1 MNIQGLHLELKKG
14 IIMEMFNFAN
24 KNSMDCFSFVL
35 PTEIVYGPGAL
46 SRLPEELKRLGCER
60 PAIITEAGILKA
72 GIADRVKT
80 LAEEA
85 GFACVMYSGVEAN
98 PKDVNC
104 EEGARIAREFGADS
118 LIAVGGGSPI
128 DCAKAVGVLLA
139 HNADRI
145 KPYEGKTAATK
156 PQVPLIAIPTT
167 AGTGSELTFSAVITD
182 TQNHYKMTVKS
193 PFTAAKL
200 ALCDP
205 ELTISVPPMVTAS
218 TGVDALTHAIEGYT
232 ATCGEPIADAFAL
245 YSIELIYHNLEKAV
259 KNGADLE
266 ARSAML
272 MGSMLGGMSFSH
284 SDVASVH
291 CVAES
296 LGGMYDLPHGMCNA
310 IFLPYVM
317 EYNMD
322 CCLEK
327 YARVA
332 QAMGFAFTDAR
343 EGAQTAVQA
352 VKDLCRAVGLPAFKS
367 LNVNTADFDEL
378 AEMSAR
384 NISTMSNPRPMTKQD
399 YLNVLQMAYSAE

>member
-1 MNIQGLHLELKKG
+1 
-14 IIMEMFNFAN
+14 
-24 KNSMDCFSFVL
+24 MDCFRFIL
-35 PTEIVYGPGAL
+35 PTEIVYGPGVL
-46 SRLPEELKRLGCER
+46 RQLPEELKRLGCER
-60 PAIITEAGILKA
+60 PAIITDAGILKA
-72 GIADRVKT
+72 GIADRVEA
-80 LAEEA
+80 LVREA
-85 GFACVMYSGVEAN
+85 GFSCVMYSGVEAN

-104 EEGARIAREFGADS
+104 EEGARLAREFGADS

-139 HNADRI
+139 HDAEKI

-182 TQNHYKMTVKS
+182 TENHYKMTVKS

-205 ELTISVPPMVTAS
+205 ELTMSVPPMVTAS

-259 KNGADLE
+259 RNGSDPE

-322 CCLEK
+322 YCLEK

-332 QAMGFAFTDAR
+332 QAMGFAFRDPR
-343 EGAQTAVQA
+343 EGAETAVQA
-352 VKDLCRAVGLPAFKS
+352 VKDLCRAVGLPSFKS
-367 LNVNTADFDEL
+367 LNVNEEDFDAL
-378 AEMSAR
+378 AEMSVK
-384 NISTMSNPRPMTKQD
+384 NISTQSNPRPMTKSD
-399 YLNVLQMAYSAE
+399 YLKVLQMAYDAE

>member
-1 MNIQGLHLELKKG
+1 MNMQGLHLELKKG

-60 PAIITEAGILKA
+60 PVIITDAGILKA

-205 ELTISVPPMVTAS
+205 ELTVSVPPMVTAS

>member
-60 PAIITEAGILKA
+60 PAIITDAGILKA

>member
-1 MNIQGLHLELKKG
+1 MAYY
-14 IIMEMFNFAN
+14 FAN
-24 KNSMDCFSFVL
+24 KNPMDTFGFTL
-35 PTEIVYGPGAL
+35 PTEIVYGPGVLAQ
-46 SRLPEELKRLGCER
+46 LPELMERLGMKR
-60 PAIITEAGILKA
+60 PVIISDPGIKKA
-72 GIADRVKT
+72 GITDRVKE
-80 LAEEA
+80 LVENA
-85 GFACVMYSGVEAN
+85 GISCAVYDKVEAN

-104 EEGARIAREFGADS
+104 EECAALARQFGADS

-139 HNADRI
+139 HNADKI

-156 PQVPLIAIPTT
+156 PQAPMIAIPTT
-167 AGTGSELTFSAVITD
+167 SGTGSELTFSAVITD
-182 TQNHYKMTVKS
+182 SANHYKMTVKS

-205 ELTISVPPMVTAS
+205 ELTLSVPPMVTAA
-218 TGVDALTHAIEGYT
+218 TGIDALTHAIEGYT
-232 ATCGEPIADAFAL
+232 ANCSEPIGDAFAL
-245 YSIELIYHNLEKAV
+245 YSMELIYHNLETAV
-259 KNGADLE
+259 KDGSNIE

-291 CVAES
+291 CIAES

-322 CCLEK
+322 YCEEK

-332 QAMGFAFTDAR
+332 NAFGLSFNTAR
-343 EGAQTAVQA
+343 EGAQAAVQA
-352 VKDLCRAVGLPAFKS
+352 VKDLCVAVGLPDFKS
-367 LNVNTADFDEL
+367 RNVDTNDFDAL
-378 AEMSAR
+378 AEMSVK
-384 NISTMSNPRPMTKQD
+384 NISTESNPRPMTKED
-399 YLNVLQMAYSAE
+399 YLNVLWMAYDAE

>member
-1 MNIQGLHLELKKG
+1 MKAYY
-14 IIMEMFNFAN
+14 FAN
-24 KNSMDCFSFVL
+24 KNPMDVFGFTL
-35 PTEIVYGPGAL
+35 PTEIVYGPGVL
-46 SRLPEELKRLGCER
+46 GRLPEEMKRIGCAR
-60 PAIITEAGILKA
+60 PVIITDAGILKA
-72 GIADRVKT
+72 GIADRVKE
-80 LAEEA
+80 LAESA
-85 GFACVMYSGVEAN
+85 GFECIVYSGVEPN

-104 EEGARIAREFGADS
+104 EECAREARAFGADS

-139 HNADRI
+139 HDAEKI

-156 PQVPLIAIPTT
+156 PQPPLIAIPTT

-182 TQNHYKMTVKS
+182 TENHYKMTVKS

-232 ATCGEPIADAFAL
+232 ANCGEPIADAFAL
-245 YSIELIYHNLEKAV
+245 YSIELIYHNLETAV
-259 KNGADLE
+259 KDGTNLP

-322 CCLEK
+322 YCVEK

-332 QAMGFAFTDAR
+332 QAMGFIFTDPR
-343 EGAQTAVQA
+343 EGARMAVQA
-352 VKDLCRAVGLPAFKS
+352 VKDLCRAVGLPDFRS
-367 LNVNTADFDEL
+367 LNVKTGDFETI
-378 AEMSAR
+378 AEMSAK
-384 NISTMSNPRPMTKQD
+384 NISTESNPRPMSKAD
-399 YLNVLQMAYSAE
+399 YMEVLRMAYNGA

>member
-1 MNIQGLHLELKKG
+1 
-14 IIMEMFNFAN
+14 MEMYHFSN
-24 KNSMDCFSFVL
+24 KNPMDCFRFIL
-35 PTEIVYGPGAL
+35 PTEIVYGPGVL
-46 SRLPEELKRLGCER
+46 SRLPEELKRLGCAK
-60 PAIITEAGILKA
+60 PAIITDGGIVKA

-80 LAEEA
+80 LVEDA
-85 GFACVMYSGVEAN
+85 GLPCILYSGVEAN

-104 EEGARIAREFGADS
+104 EEGARLAREFGADS

-139 HNADRI
+139 HDADKI

-167 AGTGSELTFSAVITD
+167 SGTGSELTFSAVITD
-182 TQNHYKMTVKS
+182 TENHYKMTVKS

-205 ELTISVPPMVTAS
+205 ELTLSVPPMVTAS

-245 YSIELIYHNLEKAV
+245 YSIELIYHNLETAV
-259 KNGADLE
+259 KDGKNLE

-322 CCLEK
+322 YCLEK

-332 QAMGFAFTDAR
+332 QAMGFAFTDAG
-343 EGAQTAVQA
+343 EGAKMAVQA
-352 VKDLCRAVGLPAFKS
+352 VKDLCKAVGLPSFKS
-367 LNVNTADFDEL
+367 QNVDTADFDEL
-378 AEMSAR
+378 AEMSAK
-384 NISTMSNPRPMTKQD
+384 NISTQSNPRPMSKQD
-399 YLNVLQMAYSAE
+399 YLNVLQMAYDAE

>member
-1 MNIQGLHLELKKG
+1 
-14 IIMEMFNFAN
+14 
-24 KNSMDCFSFVL
+24 MDCFGFIL
-35 PTEIVYGPGAL
+35 PTEIIYGPGVL
-46 SRLPEELKRLGCER
+46 KQLPEVLKRLGCAK
-60 PAIITEAGILKA
+60 PAIITDGGIVKA
-72 GIADRVKT
+72 GIADKAKT
-80 LAEEA
+80 LVTEA
-85 GFACVMYSGVEAN
+85 GIPCIVYSGVEAN

-104 EEGARIAREFGADS
+104 EEGARLAREFGADS

-139 HNADRI
+139 HDAEKI

-167 AGTGSELTFSAVITD
+167 SGTGSELTFSAVITD
-182 TQNHYKMTVKS
+182 TENHYKMTVKS

-205 ELTISVPPMVTAS
+205 ELTLSVPPMVTAS

-259 KNGADLE
+259 KNGSDLE

-322 CCLEK
+322 YCLEK

-332 QAMGFAFTDAR
+332 QAMGFAFTDAK
-343 EGAQTAVQA
+343 EGAQMAVQA
-352 VKDLCRAVGLPAFKS
+352 VKDLCKAVGLPSFKS
-367 LNVNTADFDEL
+367 QNVDTADFDEL
-378 AEMSAR
+378 AEMSAK
-384 NISTMSNPRPMTKQD
+384 NISTQSNPRPMSKQD
-399 YLNVLQMAYSAE
+399 YLNVLQMAYEAE

>member
-1 MNIQGLHLELKKG
+1 
-14 IIMEMFNFAN
+14 
-24 KNSMDCFSFVL
+24 MDCFSFVL

-60 PAIITEAGILKA
+60 PAIITDAGILKA

>member
-1 MNIQGLHLELKKG
+1 MQQS
-14 IIMEMFNFAN
+14 FYFAN
-24 KNSMDCFSFVL
+24 ENTKSAFGFIL
-35 PTEIVYGPGAL
+35 PTEIVYGPGVL
-46 SRLPEELKRLGCER
+46 KKLTGEMKRLGCAR
-60 PAIITEAGILKA
+60 PVIITDAGIVKA
-72 GIADRVKT
+72 GIAGRV
-80 LAEEA
+80 EEELRSA
-85 GFACVMYSGVEAN
+85 GIPFDVYSGVEAN

-104 EEGARIAREFGADS
+104 EEGARIARAFGADS

-139 HNADRI
+139 HDAEKI

-182 TQNHYKMTVKS
+182 TANHYKMTVKS

-205 ELTISVPPMVTAS
+205 ELTVSVPPMVTAS
-218 TGVDALTHAIEGYT
+218 TGIDAMTHAIEGYT
-232 ATCGEPIADAFAL
+232 ATCAEPIGDAFAL
-245 YSIELIYHNLEKAV
+245 YSIELIYHNLETAV
-259 KNGADLE
+259 KNGSDLD
-266 ARSAML
+266 ARAAML

-291 CVAES
+291 CIAES

-322 CCLEK
+322 YCRDK

-332 QAMGFAFTDAR
+332 QAMGFSFASAE
-343 EGAQTAVQA
+343 EGAKMAVQA
-352 VKDLCRAVGLPAFKS
+352 VKDLCRAVGLPSFRS
-367 LNVNTADFDEL
+367 QNVKEEDFDAL
-378 AEMSAR
+378 AEMSAK
-384 NISTMSNPRPMTKQD
+384 NISTESNPRPMTKAD
-399 YLNVLQMAYSAE
+399 YMNVLYMAFNDAEA